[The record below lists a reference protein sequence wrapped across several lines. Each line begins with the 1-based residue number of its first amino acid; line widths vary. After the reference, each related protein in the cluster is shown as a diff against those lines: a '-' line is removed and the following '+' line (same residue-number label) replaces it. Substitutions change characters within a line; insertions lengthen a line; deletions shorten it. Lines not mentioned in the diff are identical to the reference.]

1 MKNFEQ
7 IAETPEA
14 LGAFLSALPVADG
27 PWDAEF
33 RRVFCTACS
42 AENCDGDNCPHGAA
56 RNNPLWWLTQAAE
69 VEREPEQQAD
79 GQENAVPE
87 WKSGTARGQSSTKS
101 AEAAWKV
108 MQTLGYVNERPF
120 QETQIF
126 LRKASE
132 ILKIL
137 EQSGI
142 NPEYWG
148 GVIGMAAA
156 FDIHMRG

>member
-14 LGAFLSALPVADG
+14 LGAFLATLPVADG
-27 PWDAEF
+27 PWDTEF
-33 RRVFCTACS
+33 RRVFCAACS
-42 AENCDGDNCPHGAA
+42 AENCDGGNCPHSAE
-56 RNNPLWWLTQAAE
+56 RNNPLWWLIQTAG
-69 VEREPEQQAD
+69 QQTD
-79 GQENAVPE
+79 SQKNAVPE
-87 WKSGTARGQSSTKS
+87 WKSGTAQRQPGTAS
-101 AEAAWKV
+101 ATAAWKV

-120 QETQIF
+120 QETQVF

-132 ILKIL
+132 ILEIL

-142 NPEYWG
+142 NPEYWN
-148 GVIGMAAA
+148 GVIKMAAT